1 MTTTNTP
8 WAQTIREMVAAG
20 TLRQG
25 VWNEEDK
32 GRRIAC
38 ILGASSPG
46 IEGIDDVDCAALCM
60 PDWLAELTPTLF
72 DGVLSDQA
80 NAYALR
86 YAAVAE
92 RWCALTPEAWDR
104 VSVAFRIACIEQAL
118 ASAESAQP
126 TPRPA
131 YWDSVQSACTNVVA
145 ALKSGDAA
153 DAAWAAKAAARAA
166 WAAGAAAWAAWAA
179 GAAAEAARAE
189 AAWAAARARAAEA
202 AAWAARAALEAA
214 REARAEAAA
223 RAAETAARAAEA
235 AARAALEAAREA
247 RAEAA
252 EVVAREAEAAFWTA
266 TKAAEAGFAKA
277 LAYARLFDALLDA
290 INAELAA
297 DVQETTP

>member
-8 WAQTIREMVAAG
+8 WAQTIRKMVAAG

-25 VWNEEDK
+25 IWNDEDK

-46 IEGIDDVDCAALCM
+46 IEGIEDVDCAALCM

-72 DGVLSDQA
+72 DGVPSDQA

-118 ASAESAQP
+118 ASAESVQP

-131 YWDSVQSACTNVVA
+131 YWDAVQSACTNMVA

-153 DAAWAAKAAARAA
+153 DAAEAARAVAREAEAVA
-166 WAAGAAAWAAWAA
+166 WE
-179 GAAAEAARAE
+179 AEAARE
-189 AAWAAARARAAEA
+189 AK
-202 AAWAARAALEAA
+202 AALEAA
-214 REARAEAAA
+214 REAE
-223 RAAETAARAAEA
+223 
-235 AARAALEAAREA
+235 L
-247 RAEAA
+247 
-252 EVVAREAEAAFWTA
+252 VAREAEAAFWTA
-266 TKAAEAGFAKA
+266 TKAAKAGFAKA
-277 LAYARLFDALLDA
+277 MAYARLFDALLDA
-290 INAELAA
+290 INAEIGGVCL
-297 DVQETTP
+297 P